1 MAVFLW
7 RWWSW
12 FVSWMEFLLSSSG
25 RTKKKKVKH
34 FFFFFFGFCLPD
46 KRRKMKRKKRIPTN
60 TTAKT
65 AARHTRSP
73 SVDVKLW
80 MIHRPDLSVALD
92 ISIQTVLDVHTKLGC
107 HTKTTTT
114 EEKKTTSSCPGQQT
128 RDDGP
133 DSSAQS
139 PKRPAI
145 FLFLFDPAHH
155 RNLRPTFYFA
165 KLFFFSGF
173 LFDFLHFCV
182 CVCVCAQVE
191 MVFLRQ
197 KFNALAGSACWLTIP
212 FVLPITE
219 TPKCT
224 GGKKEVI
231 RK

>member
-92 ISIQTVLDVHTKLGC
+92 ILIQTVLDVVRTYEVEGVT

-139 PKRPAI
+139 PKRPANFF

-165 KLFFFSGF
+165 KLFFFFLGF
-173 LFDFLHFCV
+173 FSTSSIFVRV
-182 CVCVCAQVE
+182 CVCVRKSKWFSFAKSS
-191 MVFLRQ
+191 MRWR
-197 KFNALAGSACWLTIP
+197 AARAG
-212 FVLPITE
+212 
-219 TPKCT
+219 
-224 GGKKEVI
+224 
-231 RK
+231 